1 MPPPRTRDRLTLSA
15 SFGYREDMPMESS
28 TAADGLSPSS
38 IPDCIPVFPLPNIVF
53 FPKTYLPLHIFEPR
67 YRAMVA
73 DAAMTG
79 GCIGMALLREGWQHD
94 YEGTPPVYEIGCVG
108 RLISTQRLPD
118 GRSNIVL
125 QGLHRYR
132 IHEENHQRSYRQ
144 ARISLE
150 PYKSVEPLDPLLR
163 AELLHRLRDYVA
175 RRHTD
180 HVWGRFLDSELVD
193 DVLVNTLSAYLDFTP
208 IEKQLLLEADTVAHQ
223 ARRLND
229 LIQFKLYERDGSKG
243 WT

>member
-1 MPPPRTRDRLTLSA
+1 
-15 SFGYREDMPMESS
+15 MPMESS
-28 TAADGLSPSS
+28 RAADSLSPSY

-73 DAAMTG
+73 DIAAMG

-94 YEGTPPVYEIGCVG
+94 YEGNPPVYEIGCVG
-108 RLISTQRLPD
+108 RMISAQPLPD

-125 QGLHRYR
+125 QGLQRYR
-132 IHEENHQRSYRQ
+132 ICEENYERPYRQ

-150 PYKSVEPLDPLLR
+150 PYKTAEALDPFLR
-163 AELLHRLRDYVA
+163 AELLDRLRDYVA

-180 HVWGRFLDSELVD
+180 GVWGRFLDSEMTD

-208 IEKQLLLEADTVAHQ
+208 LEKQLLLEADTLMQQ

-229 LIQFKLYERDGSKG
+229 LVQFKLYERDGPKG